1 MFMAIIEVKNL
12 SKTFRAKLKEK
23 GLITY
28 THLPLTK
35 EELETV
41 ILGGDVNE

>member
-1 MFMAIIEVKNL
+1 MINQLKDFLDNK
-12 SKTFRAKLKEK
+12 KLFIFDFD
-23 GLITY
+23 GTLY
-28 THLPLTK
+28 NAHLPLYK